1 MKMLIADNDRD
12 LVDMLTYWLRGHGYE
27 MLRAF
32 DGVQAVEQWRK
43 GQPDLVLLDA
53 ELPRIDGF
61 EVCRRMS
68 SESTSLLLL
77 VGNSLSEEDEV
88 RALSLGADDCLHKP
102 LSPRR
107 LLARIRALT
116 RRAIAAPH
124 AVTGDSILIAGSI
137 RLDAMRHQVSRDGH
151 MSRLTPIESRLLHLL
166 MTHSGQVL
174 PTALIVER
182 VWGYDDG
189 DTGLVKTHIRHLRQ
203 KVERDPAAPEH
214 IQTVPGVGYTFM
226 DRATHEDD
234 ALALDPIPTFAL
246 DHAAHIAQ
254 TLHAVGA

>member
-1 MKMLIADNDRD
+1 MKILVADSDRD

-32 DGVQAVEQWRK
+32 DGTQAVDQWRK
-43 GQPDLVLLDA
+43 AQPDLVLIDA
-53 ELPRIDGF
+53 DLPRIDGF

-68 SESTSLLLL
+68 GESTSLLLL
-77 VGNSLSEEDEV
+77 IGNSLREEDEV
-88 RALSLGADDCLHKP
+88 RAFSLGADDCLRKP

-116 RRAIAAPH
+116 RRAVAAPH
-124 AVTGDSILIAGSI
+124 TLVGDSVLTAGSI
-137 RLDAMRHQVSRDGH
+137 RLDAMRHQISRDGH
-151 MSRLTPIESRLLHLL
+151 MTRLTPIESRLLHLL

-203 KVERDPAAPEH
+203 KVEPEPSTPEH

-226 DRATHEDD
+226 ERPVHDI
-234 ALALDPIPTFAL
+234 IPDFAL
-246 DHAAHIAQ
+246 EAAVHPAH

>member
-1 MKMLIADNDRD
+1 MKMLVADSDRD

-32 DGVQAVEQWRK
+32 DGVQAVDQWRK

-61 EVCRRMS
+61 EVCRRLS
-68 SESTSLLLL
+68 GESTSLLLL
-77 VGNSLSEEDEV
+77 IGSALTEDDEV
-88 RALSLGADDCLHKP
+88 RALSLGADDCLRKP
-102 LSPRR
+102 LSPRS

-116 RRAIAAPH
+116 RRAVAASH
-124 AVTGDSILIAGSI
+124 VAAGDSILTAGPI

-151 MSRLTPIESRLLHLL
+151 TPRLTPIESRLLHLL

-189 DTGLVKTHIRHLRQ
+189 DTGLVKTHIRHQRQ
-203 KVERDPAAPEH
+203 KVERDPATPQH

-226 DRATHEDD
+226 ERPAPDDILSLDRPFP
-234 ALALDPIPTFAL
+234 ALALDSAV
-246 DHAAHIAQ
+246 H